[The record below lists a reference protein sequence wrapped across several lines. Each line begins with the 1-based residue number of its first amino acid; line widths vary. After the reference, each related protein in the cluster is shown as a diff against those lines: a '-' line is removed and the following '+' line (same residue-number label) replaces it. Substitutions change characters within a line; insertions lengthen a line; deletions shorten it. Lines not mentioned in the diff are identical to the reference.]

1 MNAKKVT
8 REAKKASSRLVNTVL
23 LLLPAVAGGAVG
35 AGIGRNSLLAGGAL
49 LTIANQLKWPEWMKS
64 AAIGMAVN
72 GVATTRP
79 VSDAAQVA
87 VQASQASTVSGIL
100 PFQLIEDNYRE
111 RGTQYLRNI
120 LLNAYLDKVP
130 VVSDAV
136 GLSGTSSGQGVF
148 LPNKAARIKIGPAQ
162 QMELNRLISEM
173 SSPSDIDQREFS
185 ELSDMGSID
194 QLAFEQGEY
203 RSQDRRRS
211 VA

>member
-100 PFQLIEDNYRE
+100 PFQLIEDNYQE

-136 GLSGTSSGQGVF
+136 GLSGTSRGQGVF
-148 LPNKAARIKIGPAQ
+148 SPNKAARIKIGPAQ

-173 SSPSDIDQREFS
+173 SNPSDIDQREFS

>member
-1 MNAKKVT
+1 
-8 REAKKASSRLVNTVL
+8 
-23 LLLPAVAGGAVG
+23 
-35 AGIGRNSLLAGGAL
+35 
-49 LTIANQLKWPEWMKS
+49 
-64 AAIGMAVN
+64 
-72 GVATTRP
+72 
-79 VSDAAQVA
+79 

-148 LPNKAARIKIGPAQ
+148 SPNKAARIKIGPAQ